1 MKGKNFNNLIIVT
14 SFLIGVIILLLSY
27 FEEGTISLLYQLISL
42 VVLTVSAVLLF
53 IENIKLSGHNKDKK
67 IGHEYISEEF
77 DKKESKKDEDMFKKN
92 IVSIELE
99 ETDYADLTDDEQKL
113 MNKLNKNEGSM
124 EQRDITK
131 KIFKDNKVKAHR
143 VITSLEEKNLV
154 IKRKDGKTNKIFL
167 K

>member
-1 MKGKNFNNLIIVT
+1 MRGNNFNNLIIVT
-14 SFLIGVIILLLSY
+14 SFLIGVIVLLLSY
-27 FEEGTISLLYQLISL
+27 FEEGTTSLIYQLISL
-42 VVLTVSAVLLF
+42 VVLTVSAVFLF
-53 IENIKLSGHNKDKK
+53 IENIKFSRNHKEKK

-77 DKKESKKDEDMFKKN
+77 NRKERKKEEDMFKKN

-99 ETDYADLTDDEQKL
+99 ETDYADLTEDEQKL

-143 VITSLEEKNLV
+143 VISSLEEKDLV